1 MCEIC
6 GIIDFSRKNIAF
18 DTLLQMWRASAP
30 LGSGFSYINFGVALA
45 CERDERISAI
55 HRATASENRI
65 LMLGE
70 NKCNFSAN
78 ELLYIYE
85 NEDLSYLRITTRGIC
100 FALLDEKK
108 KLFALSCGSDPL
120 FCSDKDGKIIF
131 ASKKEALGHY
141 SPELPFIATTIS
153 PNGFVIYSKT

>member
-1 MCEIC
+1 MREIC
-6 GIIDFSRKNIAF
+6 GIIDFSRKNVAF

-30 LGSGFSYINFGVALA
+30 LGRGFSYINFGVALA

-78 ELLYIYE
+78 ELLYIY
-85 NEDLSYLRITTRGIC
+85 
-100 FALLDEKK
+100 
-108 KLFALSCGSDPL
+108 
-120 FCSDKDGKIIF
+120 
-131 ASKKEALGHY
+131 KKEDRFRKRGQKASFSRQARQSRCHGWLSSDMKDPHFRICKVIH
-141 SPELPFIATTIS
+141 LPKNCICSLQA
-153 PNGFVIYSKT
+153 

>member
-6 GIIDFSRKNIAF
+6 GIIDFSKKGCEVSP
-18 DTLLQMWRASAP
+18 LLRMWTSSAP
-30 LGSGFSYINFGVALA
+30 LGRGFAYLHAGIAIAG
-45 CERDERISAI
+45 ERDKDLCAI
-55 HRATASENRI
+55 HQATANENRI
-65 LMLGE
+65 LLLGE
-70 NKCNFSAN
+70 NKRNFLAE

-85 NEDLSYLRITTRGIC
+85 NEGLSYLKITTRGIC

-141 SPELPFIATTIS
+141 SPELPLIATTIS